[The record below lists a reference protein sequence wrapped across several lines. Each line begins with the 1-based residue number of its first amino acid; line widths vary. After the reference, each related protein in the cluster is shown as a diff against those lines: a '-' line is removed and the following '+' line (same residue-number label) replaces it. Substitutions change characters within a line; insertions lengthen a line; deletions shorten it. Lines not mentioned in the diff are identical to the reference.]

1 MYRKSVAAF
10 AISPEHSNLSHEDH
24 AMWRL
29 FVLLLLVGRAS
40 AQSVRYVPAGP
51 NLPFSSAV
59 VVGQMIYASGQIGTD
74 PSTGALVPGGIKA
87 ETAQALKNID
97 AVFHAQGSSLDHV
110 VKCTAMLADISEWP
124 AMNEVYVTFFP
135 HHLPARSA
143 FATAGLVRGA
153 RIELECMATMSP

>member
-1 MYRKSVAAF
+1 MR
-10 AISPEHSNLSHEDH
+10 
-24 AMWRL
+24 
-29 FVLLLLVGRAS
+29 FVLLALVLVGCAHPHTARPV
-40 AQSVRYVPAGP
+40 QYVPAGP

-59 VVGQMIYASGQIGTD
+59 VVGRMIYLSGQIGND
-74 PSTGALVPGGIKA
+74 PKTGQLVPGGIKA

-97 AVFHAQGSSLDHV
+97 AVLQGLGSSLDHV

-135 HHLPARSA
+135 NHLPARSA

-153 RIELECMATMSP
+153 RMEIECTAAR